1 MEESFRR
8 RFFMSN
14 FAVGLQRHTLSPGQR
29 KAGQLDPT
37 EHYSLNK
44 KSYEEE
50 NKEKE

>member
-1 MEESFRR
+1 M
-8 RFFMSN
+8 RFKKLKRIFFVRN
-14 FAVGLQRHTLSPGQR
+14 FAVG